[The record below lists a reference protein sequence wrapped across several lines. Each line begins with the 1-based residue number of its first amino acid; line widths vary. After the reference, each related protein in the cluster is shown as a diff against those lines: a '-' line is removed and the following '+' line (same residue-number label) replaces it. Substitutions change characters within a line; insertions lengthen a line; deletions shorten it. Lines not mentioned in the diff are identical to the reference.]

1 MRVRHADADEIN
13 LVINVYALSRRTSV
27 DHENLHVSLLFCAFS
42 PQGAKGMTGRR
53 DRRVKYFIF
62 PPAFLLL
69 PKIVNAALRMTRWQ
83 KKTCLGKTASLR
95 VLL

>member
-1 MRVRHADADEIN
+1 MRVRYADANEIN
-13 LVINVYALSRRTSV
+13 LVINVYALSRRTSKIMRIYMFPSFFV
-27 DHENLHVSLLFCAFS
+27 HFLHR
-42 PQGAKGMTGRR
+42 KGERTTGKR